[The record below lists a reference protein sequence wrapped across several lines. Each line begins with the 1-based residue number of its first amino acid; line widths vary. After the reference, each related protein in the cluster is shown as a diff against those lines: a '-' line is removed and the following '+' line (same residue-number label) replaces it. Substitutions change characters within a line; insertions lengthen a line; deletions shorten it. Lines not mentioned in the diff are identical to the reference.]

1 MDKVCKQ
8 MKDAYL
14 SLGNENIASWGIFCF
29 VPMVSLKIKRNV
41 VLSKTWFTQLRTKI
55 LADPKKNIKGP
66 AAAVINAAAHV
77 GGGGEEASAHDT
89 LRE

>member
-1 MDKVCKQ
+1 

-14 SLGNENIASWGIFCF
+14 SLGNENTYIATWGIFCF

-41 VLSKTWFTQLRTKI
+41 VLSKTWFTQLRAQI

-66 AAAVINAAAHV
+66 AAVVINAAAHV
-77 GGGGEEASAHDT
+77 GGAASEEASAHDT